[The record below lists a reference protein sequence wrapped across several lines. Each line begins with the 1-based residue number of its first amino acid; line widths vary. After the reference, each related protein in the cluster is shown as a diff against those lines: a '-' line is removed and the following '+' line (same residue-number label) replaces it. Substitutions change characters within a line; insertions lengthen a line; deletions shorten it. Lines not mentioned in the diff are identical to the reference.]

1 MGNTEKRKEQT
12 NSRYEETEM
21 REEHTKRKE
30 DTQKR
35 GDDTLRDRKEIEK
48 GEEGEW
54 ERTVNVSFSES
65 FMICLYSCHALTRTH
80 FISNKTFGRFDE
92 NKRTLFIL

>member
-1 MGNTEKRKEQT
+1 
-12 NSRYEETEM
+12 M